1 MENLQNTLSIILL
14 LGIVWIYLDKKDVKY
29 WRNYYKKEAETHL
42 HDYEELY
49 FEYNRIEQHNKKIS
63 EIAFDLESK
72 LNKAEEIISQQKQE
86 LLTKKSKKK

>member
-1 MENLQNTLSIILL
+1 MELLQQIIILVL
-14 LGIVWIYLDKKDVKY
+14 LLLTVWMYLNRKDIKY
-29 WRNYYKKEAETHL
+29 WRNYYRKEAETHL

-63 EIAFDLESK
+63 EIACNLEEK
-72 LNKAEEIISQQKQE
+72 LNKAEEIIFQQKQE